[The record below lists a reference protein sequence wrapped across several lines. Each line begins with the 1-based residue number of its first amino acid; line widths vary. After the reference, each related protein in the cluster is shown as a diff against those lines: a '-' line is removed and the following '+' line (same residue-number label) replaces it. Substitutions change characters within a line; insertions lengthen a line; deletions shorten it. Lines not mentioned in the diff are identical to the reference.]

1 MPAFSTH
8 YLFAKEMMDYLEE
21 TADFKINEDAV
32 LFGTQGPD
40 IFFFHRIMPWMAGR
54 SLMKYGSILHR
65 TKPQFLFENMREYCT
80 VSNNPEI
87 AKSYVY
93 GFMLHYVLDKNC
105 HPYVYSLQNRIT
117 EHNKFANPHTVHNI
131 IEYALDAYLLN
142 KRFGIQNPT
151 QFDKSRTISI
161 DSKVIEEIGKLLEYV
176 VPKTIH
182 KKITAKQAEQAI
194 KDTKDIQK
202 LMFDP
207 NGHKQKITRI
217 LDIIIAPFSHNYKFS
232 AMIIPKDLEKT
243 KKYANIDNAKW
254 KSPYSNHCRYE
265 SFENLFD
272 CSIAEAQQMIKDFQS
287 GKNCRDI
294 TKNKS
299 FLTGV
304 EVK

>member
-21 TADFKINEDAV
+21 TADFKINKDAV

-54 SLMKYGSILHR
+54 SLLKYGSILHR

-194 KDTKDIQK
+194 KDTKNIQK

-207 NGHKQKITRI
+207 NGYKQKITRI
-217 LDIIIAPFSHNYKFS
+217 LDIIF
-232 AMIIPKDLEKT
+232 
-243 KKYANIDNAKW
+243 ANIDNSKW